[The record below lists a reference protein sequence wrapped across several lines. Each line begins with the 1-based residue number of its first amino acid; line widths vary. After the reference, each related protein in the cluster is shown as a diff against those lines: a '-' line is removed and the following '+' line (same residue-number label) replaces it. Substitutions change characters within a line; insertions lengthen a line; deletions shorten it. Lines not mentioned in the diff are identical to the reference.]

1 MAAFR
6 RAGLHKLECDCGAYV
21 YATVA
26 MLERHGLPACPCG
39 ARFMPD
45 RVELAELLGVDCP
58 AVAEYHAELS
68 SVMHGQA
75 SHGLRGRKL
84 RPAELVAFERVEQRR
99 RERALTNRLAAL
111 MPAVDVEALPF

>member
-1 MAAFR
+1 MAAFK

-39 ARFMPD
+39 SRFLPD

-58 AVAEYHAELS
+58 AVAEYQAELS
-68 SVMHGQA
+68 SVMRGQA
-75 SHGLRGRKL
+75 SHGIRGRKL
-84 RPAELVAFERVEQRR
+84 RPAEQLAAERVEQRR
-99 RERALTNRLAAL
+99 RDRALSNRLQAL
-111 MPAVDVEALPF
+111 MPAAEPMAF

>member
-1 MAAFR
+1 MAAFKR
-6 RAGLHKLECDCGAYV
+6 SGLHKLECDCGAYV

-39 ARFMPD
+39 SRFLPD

-58 AVAEYHAELS
+58 AVTEYRAELS

-75 SHGLRGRKL
+75 SHGIRGRKL
-84 RPAELVAFERVEQRR
+84 RPAELVAFERVERR
-99 RERALTNRLAAL
+99 RRGRATPGRGRFSPPGLSGGSS
-111 MPAVDVEALPF
+111 